1 MELVRKINDELAIA
15 EAVTLEQWQQIV
27 EAGFQSVL
35 NLRSQ
40 QMPLSSAEQE
50 HVEELGLSYFNLPT
64 DINID
69 AISVEIALRLLQQI
83 DELPK
88 PTLVCNNATLAAA
101 IVLMHIA
108 MRQGETLH
116 EAFQRAEK
124 FGLFGRSVQ
133 SLASTSIT

>member
-1 MELVRKINDELAIA
+1 MELIKKINDELAIA
-15 EAVTLEQWQQIV
+15 DIVAYEQWQQIV

-40 QMPLSSAEQE
+40 QMPLPSVEQE
-50 HVEELGLSYFNLPT
+50 YVEELGLSYFNLPT
-64 DINID
+64 GIDID
-69 AISVEIALRLLQQI
+69 VMSVEIALRLLQQI
-83 DELPK
+83 DQLPK
-88 PTLVCNNATLAAA
+88 PTLVCNNAKLAAA

-124 FGLFGRSVQ
+124 IGLFGLSAQ
-133 SLASTSIT
+133 SFATTSIT